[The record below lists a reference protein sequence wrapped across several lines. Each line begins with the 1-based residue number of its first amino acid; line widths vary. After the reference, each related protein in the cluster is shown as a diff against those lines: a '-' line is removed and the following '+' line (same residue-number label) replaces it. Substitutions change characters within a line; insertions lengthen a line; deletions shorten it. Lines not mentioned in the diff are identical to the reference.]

1 MKKHVFPLSITLLTL
16 VAWLIALPHLPAT
29 MPIHWGANGE
39 ADGFATKINAMIL
52 TVGIMV
58 LIYFII
64 AFVPRIDPRKENYKY
79 FSKTYNI
86 VLNAV
91 LLLFFFVNMST
102 ILQGLGY
109 NVPMSYI
116 APIMAGLVFIIIGNY
131 LQRVRSNYFMGI
143 RTPWT
148 LSNETVWKKT
158 HRLSGKIFFIGGL
171 LILISAFLP
180 DGYKSVIMWGS
191 IVLCVAI
198 PYLYSYLAYK
208 KEMNMSSKKIR

>member
-1 MKKHVFPLSITLLTL
+1 MKKHVFPLGITLLTL
-16 VAWLIALPHLPAT
+16 VAWIIALPHLPAT

-58 LIYFII
+58 LIYFVI

-86 VLNAV
+86 LLNAV

-198 PYLYSYLAYK
+198 PYLYSYVAYK
-208 KEMNMSSKKIR
+208 KEMNM

>member
-16 VAWLIALPHLPAT
+16 VAWIIALPHLPAT

-86 VLNAV
+86 LLNAV

-148 LSNETVWKKT
+148 LSNENVWKKT
-158 HRLSGKIFFIGGL
+158 HRLSGKLFFIGGL

-180 DGYKSVIMWGS
+180 NGYKSVIMWGS

-198 PYLYSYLAYK
+198 PYLYSYVAYK
-208 KEMNMSSKKIR
+208 KEMNM

>member
-1 MKKHVFPLSITLLTL
+1 MKKHVFPLGITLLTL

-86 VLNAV
+86 LLNAV

-148 LSNETVWKKT
+148 LSNENVWKKT

-208 KEMNMSSKKIR
+208 KEMNM

>member
-16 VAWLIALPHLPAT
+16 VAWIIALPHLPAT

-58 LIYFII
+58 LIYFVI

-86 VLNAV
+86 LLNAV

-148 LSNETVWKKT
+148 LSNENVWKKT

-180 DGYKSVIMWGS
+180 DGYKSIIMWGS

-198 PYLYSYLAYK
+198 PYLYSYVAYK
-208 KEMNMSSKKIR
+208 KEMNM

>member
-16 VAWLIALPHLPAT
+16 IAWLIALPHLPAT

-58 LIYFII
+58 LIYFVI

-86 VLNAV
+86 LLNAV

-116 APIMAGLVFIIIGNY
+116 VPIMVGIIFIVIGNY

-148 LSNETVWKKT
+148 LSNENVWKKT

-180 DGYKSVIMWGS
+180 DGYKSVILWGS
-191 IVLCVAI
+191 IVLCVAV
-198 PYLYSYLAYK
+198 PYLYSYVAYK
-208 KEMNMSSKKIR
+208 KEMNM

>member
-86 VLNAV
+86 LLNAV

-180 DGYKSVIMWGS
+180 DGYKSVIMWAS

-208 KEMNMSSKKIR
+208 KEMNM

>member
-1 MKKHVFPLSITLLTL
+1 MKKHVFPLGITLLTL

-58 LIYFII
+58 LIYFVI

-180 DGYKSVIMWGS
+180 DGYKLVIMWGS
-191 IVLCVAI
+191 IVLCVAV

-208 KEMNMSSKKIR
+208 KEMNM

>member
-1 MKKHVFPLSITLLTL
+1 MKKHVFPLSITVLTL

-191 IVLCVAI
+191 IVLCVAV

-208 KEMNMSSKKIR
+208 KEMNM

>member
-1 MKKHVFPLSITLLTL
+1 MKKHLFPLGITLLTL

-52 TVGIMV
+52 TVGIMA

-64 AFVPRIDPRKENYKY
+64 AFIPRIDPRKESYKY

-86 VLNAV
+86 LLNAV
-91 LLLFFFVNMST
+91 LLLFFFINMST

-116 APIMAGLVFIIIGNY
+116 VPVIVGIIFIIIGNY

-148 LSNETVWKKT
+148 LSNENVWKKT

-171 LILISAFLP
+171 LILVSAFLP
-180 DGYKSVIMWGS
+180 EEYTS
-191 IVLCVAI
+191 IIRWVTIVFCVVV

-208 KEMNMSSKKIR
+208 KEMNM

>member
-1 MKKHVFPLSITLLTL
+1 MKKHVFPLSITLFTL
-16 VAWLIALPHLPAT
+16 ITWLVALPHLPAT

-86 VLNAV
+86 LLNAV

-148 LSNETVWKKT
+148 LSNENVWKKT

-180 DGYKSVIMWGS
+180 DGYKSVILWGS
-191 IVLCVAI
+191 IVLCVAV
-198 PYLYSYLAYK
+198 PYLYSYVAYK
-208 KEMNMSSKKIR
+208 KEMNM

>member
-1 MKKHVFPLSITLLTL
+1 MKKHVFPLGITLLTL
-16 VAWLIALPHLPAT
+16 VAWLIALPHLPPT

-86 VLNAV
+86 LLNAV

-116 APIMAGLVFIIIGNY
+116 APIMAGLVFIVIGNY

-148 LSNETVWKKT
+148 LSNENVWKKT

-198 PYLYSYLAYK
+198 PYLYSYVAYK
-208 KEMNMSSKKIR
+208 KEMNM

>member
-1 MKKHVFPLSITLLTL
+1 MKKHVFPLGITLFTL
-16 VAWLIALPHLPAT
+16 ITWLVALPHLPAT

-86 VLNAV
+86 LLNAV

-148 LSNETVWKKT
+148 LSNENVWKKT
-158 HRLSGKIFFIGGL
+158 HRLSGKLFFIGGL

-180 DGYKSVIMWGS
+180 DGYKSVILWGS
-191 IVLCVAI
+191 IVLCVAV
-198 PYLYSYLAYK
+198 PYLYSYVAYK
-208 KEMNMSSKKIR
+208 KEMNM

>member
-1 MKKHVFPLSITLLTL
+1 MKKHVFPLGITLLTL

-86 VLNAV
+86 LLNAV

-148 LSNETVWKKT
+148 LSNENVWKKT
-158 HRLSGKIFFIGGL
+158 HRLSGKLFFIGGL

-180 DGYKSVIMWGS
+180 NGYKSVIMWGS

-198 PYLYSYLAYK
+198 PYLYSYVAYK
-208 KEMNMSSKKIR
+208 KEMNM

>member
-1 MKKHVFPLSITLLTL
+1 MKKHVFPLGITLLTL
-16 VAWLIALPHLPAT
+16 VAWVIALPHLPAT

-158 HRLSGKIFFIGGL
+158 HRLSGKLFFIGGL

-191 IVLCVAI
+191 IVLCVAV
-198 PYLYSYLAYK
+198 PYLYSYVAYK
-208 KEMNMSSKKIR
+208 KEMNM

>member
-1 MKKHVFPLSITLLTL
+1 MKKHVFPLGITLLTL

-58 LIYFII
+58 FIYFVI

-86 VLNAV
+86 LLNAV

-143 RTPWT
+143 RTSWT

-180 DGYKSVIMWGS
+180 DGYKSIIMWGS
-191 IVLCVAI
+191 IVLCVAV
-198 PYLYSYLAYK
+198 PYLYSYVVYK
-208 KEMNMSSKKIR
+208 KEMNM

>member
-1 MKKHVFPLSITLLTL
+1 MKKHVFPLGITLLTL

-58 LIYFII
+58 FIYFVI

-86 VLNAV
+86 LLNAV

-198 PYLYSYLAYK
+198 PYLYSYVAYK
-208 KEMNMSSKKIR
+208 KEMNM

>member
-1 MKKHVFPLSITLLTL
+1 MKKHVFPLGITLLTL

-86 VLNAV
+86 LLNAV

-191 IVLCVAI
+191 IVLCVAV

-208 KEMNMSSKKIR
+208 KEMNM

>member
-1 MKKHVFPLSITLLTL
+1 MKKHVFPLGITLLTL

-86 VLNAV
+86 LLNAV

-148 LSNETVWKKT
+148 LSNENVWKKT
-158 HRLSGKIFFIGGL
+158 HRLSGKVFFIGGL

-191 IVLCVAI
+191 IVLCVAV
-198 PYLYSYLAYK
+198 PYLYSYVAYK
-208 KEMNMSSKKIR
+208 KEMNM

>member
-1 MKKHVFPLSITLLTL
+1 MKKHVFPLSVTLLTL

-52 TVGIMV
+52 TVGIMA

-64 AFVPRIDPRKENYKY
+64 AFIPRIDPRKENYKY

-86 VLNAV
+86 LLNAV
-91 LLLFFFVNMST
+91 LLLFFFINMST

-116 APIMAGLVFIIIGNY
+116 VPVIVGIIFIIIGNY

-148 LSNETVWKKT
+148 LSNENVWKKT

-171 LILISAFLP
+171 LILVSAFLP
-180 DGYKSVIMWGS
+180 EEYTS
-191 IVLCVAI
+191 IIRWVTIVFCVVV

-208 KEMNMSSKKIR
+208 KEMNM

>member
-1 MKKHVFPLSITLLTL
+1 MKKHLFPLGITLLTL

-158 HRLSGKIFFIGGL
+158 HRLSGKLFFIGGL

-208 KEMNMSSKKIR
+208 KEMNM

>member
-86 VLNAV
+86 LLNAV

-148 LSNETVWKKT
+148 LSNENVWKKT

-198 PYLYSYLAYK
+198 PYLYSYVAYK
-208 KEMNMSSKKIR
+208 KEMNM

>member
-86 VLNAV
+86 LLNAV

-158 HRLSGKIFFIGGL
+158 HRLSGKLFFIGGL

-198 PYLYSYLAYK
+198 PYLYSYVAYK
-208 KEMNMSSKKIR
+208 KEMNM

>member
-1 MKKHVFPLSITLLTL
+1 MKKHVFPLGITLLTL

-58 LIYFII
+58 LIYFVI

-208 KEMNMSSKKIR
+208 KEMNM

>member
-16 VAWLIALPHLPAT
+16 VAWLVALPHLPAT

-58 LIYFII
+58 FIYFVI

-86 VLNAV
+86 LLNAV

-180 DGYKSVIMWGS
+180 DGYKSIIMWGS

-198 PYLYSYLAYK
+198 PYLYSYVAYK
-208 KEMNMSSKKIR
+208 KEMNM

>member
-1 MKKHVFPLSITLLTL
+1 MKKHVFPLGITVLTL

-148 LSNETVWKKT
+148 LSNEIVWKKT
-158 HRLSGKIFFIGGL
+158 HRLSGKLFFIGGL

-191 IVLCVAI
+191 IVLCVAV

-208 KEMNMSSKKIR
+208 KEMNM

>member
-1 MKKHVFPLSITLLTL
+1 MKKRAVCDLFVKYNRFSRFNRLVFQLSERRELNEKHVFPLSITLLTL
-16 VAWLIALPHLPAT
+16 VAWIIALPHLPAT

-58 LIYFII
+58 LIYFVI

-86 VLNAV
+86 LLNAV

-116 APIMAGLVFIIIGNY
+116 APIMAGLV
-131 LQRVRSNYFMGI
+131 
-143 RTPWT
+143 
-148 LSNETVWKKT
+148 LSLSETTCSACALTILWGFV
-158 HRLSGKIFFIGGL
+158 HRGH
-171 LILISAFLP
+171 
-180 DGYKSVIMWGS
+180 
-191 IVLCVAI
+191 
-198 PYLYSYLAYK
+198 
-208 KEMNMSSKKIR
+208 

>member
-1 MKKHVFPLSITLLTL
+1 MKKHVFPLGITLLTL
-16 VAWLIALPHLPAT
+16 VAWIIALPHLPAT

-58 LIYFII
+58 LIYFVI

-86 VLNAV
+86 LLNAV

-148 LSNETVWKKT
+148 LSNENVWKKT

-171 LILISAFLP
+171 LVLISAFLP

-208 KEMNMSSKKIR
+208 KEMNM

>member
-1 MKKHVFPLSITLLTL
+1 MKKHVFPLGITLLTL
-16 VAWLIALPHLPAT
+16 LAWLIALPHLPAT

-58 LIYFII
+58 LIYFVI

-86 VLNAV
+86 LLNAV

-148 LSNETVWKKT
+148 LSNENVWKKT
-158 HRLSGKIFFIGGL
+158 HRLSGKVFFIGGL

-208 KEMNMSSKKIR
+208 KEMNM

>member
-58 LIYFII
+58 LIYFIL

-109 NVPMSYI
+109 NVPMAYI

-131 LQRVRSNYFMGI
+131 LRRVRSNYFMGI

-191 IVLCVAI
+191 IVLCVAV

-208 KEMNMSSKKIR
+208 KEMNM

>member
-1 MKKHVFPLSITLLTL
+1 MKKHVFPLSITLFTL
-16 VAWLIALPHLPAT
+16 ITWLVALPHLPAT

-58 LIYFII
+58 LIYFVI

-86 VLNAV
+86 LLNAV

-148 LSNETVWKKT
+148 LSNENVWKKT

-208 KEMNMSSKKIR
+208 KEMNM

>member
-16 VAWLIALPHLPAT
+16 AAWLIALPHLPAT

-52 TVGIMV
+52 TVGIMA

-64 AFVPRIDPRKENYKY
+64 AFIPRIDPRKENYKY

-86 VLNAV
+86 LLNAV
-91 LLLFFFVNMST
+91 LLLFFFINMST

-116 APIMAGLVFIIIGNY
+116 VPIIVGIIFIIIGNY

-148 LSNETVWKKT
+148 LSNENVWKKT
-158 HRLSGKIFFIGGL
+158 HRLSGKIFFISGL

-180 DGYKSVIMWGS
+180 DEYKSVIILVT
-191 IVLCVAI
+191 IVFCVAV
-198 PYLYSYLAYK
+198 PYLYSYLVYK
-208 KEMNMSSKKIR
+208 KEMNM

>member
-1 MKKHVFPLSITLLTL
+1 MKKHVFPLGITLLTL

-91 LLLFFFVNMST
+91 LLLFF
-102 ILQGLGY
+102 L
-109 NVPMSYI
+109 
-116 APIMAGLVFIIIGNY
+116 
-131 LQRVRSNYFMGI
+131 
-143 RTPWT
+143 
-148 LSNETVWKKT
+148 
-158 HRLSGKIFFIGGL
+158 
-171 LILISAFLP
+171 
-180 DGYKSVIMWGS
+180 
-191 IVLCVAI
+191 
-198 PYLYSYLAYK
+198 
-208 KEMNMSSKKIR
+208 

>member
-86 VLNAV
+86 LLNAV

-158 HRLSGKIFFIGGL
+158 HRLSGKLFFIGGL

-191 IVLCVAI
+191 IVLCVAV
-198 PYLYSYLAYK
+198 PYLYSYLVYK
-208 KEMNMSSKKIR
+208 KEMNM

>member
-16 VAWLIALPHLPAT
+16 VAWIIALPHLPAT

-86 VLNAV
+86 LLNAV

-148 LSNETVWKKT
+148 LSNENVWKKT

-198 PYLYSYLAYK
+198 PYLYSYVAYK
-208 KEMNMSSKKIR
+208 KEMNM

>member
-1 MKKHVFPLSITLLTL
+1 MKKHVFPLGITLLTL
-16 VAWLIALPHLPAT
+16 VAWVIALPHLPAM

-91 LLLFFFVNMST
+91 LLLFFFVNIST

-191 IVLCVAI
+191 IVLCVAV

-208 KEMNMSSKKIR
+208 KEMNM

>member
-1 MKKHVFPLSITLLTL
+1 MKKHLFPLGITLLTL

-39 ADGFATKINAMIL
+39 ADVFATKINAMIL

-86 VLNAV
+86 LLNAV

-158 HRLSGKIFFIGGL
+158 HRLSGKLFFIGGL

-208 KEMNMSSKKIR
+208 KEMNM

>member
-1 MKKHVFPLSITLLTL
+1 MKKHVFPLGITLLTL

-86 VLNAV
+86 LLNAV
-91 LLLFFFVNMST
+91 LLLFFFINMST

-158 HRLSGKIFFIGGL
+158 HRLSGKLFFIGGL
-171 LILISAFLP
+171 LIFISAFLP
-180 DGYKSVIMWGS
+180 EGYKSVIMWGS

-208 KEMNMSSKKIR
+208 KEMNM

>member
-86 VLNAV
+86 LLNAV

-109 NVPMSYI
+109 NVPMAYI

-158 HRLSGKIFFIGGL
+158 HRLSGKLFFIGGL

-180 DGYKSVIMWGS
+180 DGYKSFIMWGS
-191 IVLCVAI
+191 IVLCVAV

-208 KEMNMSSKKIR
+208 KEMNM

>member
-1 MKKHVFPLSITLLTL
+1 MKKHLFPLGITLLTL

-158 HRLSGKIFFIGGL
+158 HRLSGKLFFIGGL

-198 PYLYSYLAYK
+198 SYLYSYLAYK
-208 KEMNMSSKKIR
+208 KEMNM

>member
-16 VAWLIALPHLPAT
+16 VAWIIALPHLPAT

-58 LIYFII
+58 LIYFVI

-86 VLNAV
+86 LLNAV

-148 LSNETVWKKT
+148 LSNENVWKKT

-208 KEMNMSSKKIR
+208 KEMNM